1 MLTDQQNG
9 PGLRSMKVGVTFHRP
24 EIIDSGW
31 AMKILQILG
40 GFGTIDARLSGTM
53 GTLAVLDS
61 CMDNKIKCDFR
72 PTIECL
78 AEMVKEYDSIII
90 AMFSDNPLKSH
101 AFCWHLV
108 RKLNRPNI
116 PIVEVEA
123 KNGVVIDWCAKSDLS
138 ARLARKL
145 RFKLTPAP
153 DYGRNEW
160 VKDGIK
166 YRKILAAEPGDF
178 VLVNGTVVG
187 RATSEEV
194 ILRES
199 DGKIVG
205 GDGVEFKEQGL
216 VKLSRWEKIDLFGAK
231 LDTTNSL
238 RRSEFKRRY
247 RVLTPKG
254 DLIAFIEHDVASRSG
269 AAVYGEI
276 RRGITGAVTIG
287 DDTTAI
293 AGEILSRY
301 RIPVIGVV
309 DGDKDGLLKDTM
321 LAEGSTILTVKIDD
335 QLGEVIHDKLFK
347 GKRLVNLKF
356 QETKDRVVNLAVE
369 SNQLIRREDS

>member
-1 MLTDQQNG
+1 M
-9 PGLRSMKVGVTFHRP
+9 RMGVIFHRP

-40 GFGTIDARLSGTM
+40 GFGTVDARLSGTM

-61 CMDNKIKCDFR
+61 CMDHKIKCDLR
-72 PTIECL
+72 PTIEFL
-78 AEMVKEYDSIII
+78 AEMVKECDSIVI

-108 RKLNRPNI
+108 KKLNRPNI

-123 KNGVVIDWCAKSDLS
+123 KNGVAIDWCAKSDLS
-138 ARLARKL
+138 AKLAKKL
-145 RFKLTPAP
+145 RFKLTPPP
-153 DYGRNEW
+153 DYGKTEW
-160 VKDGIK
+160 IKDGIK
-166 YRKILAAEPGDF
+166 YRKILAAEPEDF

-216 VKLSRWEKIDLFGAK
+216 DKLIRRGKINLFRAK
-231 LDTTNSL
+231 VDTTNSL
-238 RRSEFKRRY
+238 RRAEFKRRY
-247 RVLTPKG
+247 RVPTPKG
-254 DLIAFIEHDVASRSG
+254 DLIAFIEHDVASHSG
-269 AAVYGEI
+269 AKVYGEI
-276 RRGITGAVTIG
+276 RRGIIGAVTIG

-293 AGEILSRY
+293 AGEIFSRY
-301 RIPVIGVV
+301 RIPVIGIV
-309 DGDKDGLLKDTM
+309 DGDKDGLLKDTV
-321 LAEGSTILTVKIDD
+321 LAVGSIILTVKMDD
-335 QLGEVIHDKLFK
+335 HLGEVIRDKLFK
-347 GKRLVNLKF
+347 GKSLVNLKF
-356 QETKDRVVNLAVE
+356 QEAKDRVVDLAVV

>member
-1 MLTDQQNG
+1 M
-9 PGLRSMKVGVTFHRP
+9 RVGVIFHRP
-24 EIIDSGW
+24 EVIDSDW
-31 AMKILQILG
+31 ARKILQILG
-40 GFGTIDARLSGTM
+40 GFGTVDARLSGTM

-61 CMDNKIKCDFR
+61 SMDDKIKCDFR
-72 PTIECL
+72 PTSQCL
-78 AEMVKEYDSIII
+78 AEMVRECDSIVM
-90 AMFSDNPLKSH
+90 AMYSDNPLKSH

-108 RKLNRPNI
+108 KKLNCPNI

-138 ARLARKL
+138 AKL
-145 RFKLTPAP
+145 VKKLGFKSTPPP
-153 DYGRNEW
+153 DYGKTEW
-160 VKDGIK
+160 IKDGIK
-166 YRKILAAEPGDF
+166 YRKVLAAEPGDF

-205 GDGVEFKEQGL
+205 GDSVEFKEQGL
-216 VKLSRWEKIDLFGAK
+216 IKLIRRGKIDLFKVK
-231 LDTTNSL
+231 LDTTTSL
-238 RRSEFKRRY
+238 RRTEFKRRY
-247 RVLTPKG
+247 HVPTPKG

-269 AAVYGEI
+269 ATVYGGI

-301 RIPVIGVV
+301 RIPIIGIV
-309 DGDKDGLLKDTM
+309 DGDKDGLLKDTA
-321 LAEGSTILTVKIDD
+321 LAEGSIILTVKMDD
-335 QLGEVIHDKLFK
+335 QLGEVIRDKLFK
-347 GKRLVNLKF
+347 GKRLVNFKF
-356 QETKDRVVNLAVE
+356 KEAKERAVDLAVE